1 MAFKLLSERCLG
13 VIHVQNEVTYIS
25 GKINSALITTIVI
38 ITTTATITIIH
49 LDEGRAN
56 EKVPGWLESI

>member
-13 VIHVQNEVTYIS
+13 VIHVQNEVMYIS

-38 ITTTATITIIH
+38 ITTATITIIH